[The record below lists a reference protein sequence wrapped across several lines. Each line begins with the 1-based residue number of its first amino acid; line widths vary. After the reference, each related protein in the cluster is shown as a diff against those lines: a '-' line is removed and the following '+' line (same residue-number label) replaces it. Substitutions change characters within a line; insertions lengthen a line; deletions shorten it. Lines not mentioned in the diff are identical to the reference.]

1 MLYMFRPLQHRSQA
15 LINNEESCTES
26 FDRQTMGVHGYPTPM
41 LILFIII
48 LRYNMKYGEFKTRRV
63 RNLDVDEP
71 FLMNF
76 LFNLLIILM
85 VD

>member
-1 MLYMFRPLQHRSQA
+1 
-15 LINNEESCTES
+15 
-26 FDRQTMGVHGYPTPM
+26 
-41 LILFIII
+41 
-48 LRYNMKYGEFKTRRV
+48 MKYGEFKTRRV